1 MTAHGSAAR
10 HVFPDDP
17 EPDRVD
23 WETLEQLERLAE
35 MVRRTPVVPGR

>member
-1 MTAHGSAAR
+1 MTAHGPAAR
-10 HVFPDDP
+10 RTFPD
-17 EPDRVD
+17 ELELERVD